1 MGTHR
6 QGGDRLS
13 ALPAKALERI
23 LSHLPSD
30 EAARASTLS
39 RRWRGVSDSVPV
51 VDLVDGKLVHLRGP
65 GWRLP
70 LCFDQ
75 QVTSAVLSKDPG
87 TPIRVFR
94 LRALQAPADMLH
106 QWILIA
112 ATSGTEEIDLEL
124 RYRGSSRRTI
134 CPFGR
139 SARASADFGDDVR
152 GSYTK
157 TPRQLF
163 CCYTLRRLRLAN
175 WTLDLPGGVLFAA
188 SLQTLCLKRIMAR
201 GEVLQQLVAGCPCL
215 ADLTLEECP
224 GVTDITVGS
233 PRLRRFAMV
242 CCHNAT
248 SVVLPT
254 ERLRSLHYK
263 GCRPYDL
270 QFLDVPTY
278 DDVTS
283 MTVDICDDL
292 TCKGSHEVAPVL
304 ELISRCKS
312 LTYLHLALRP
322 SMTCYSSEF
331 MAVAHGLSKLKQ
343 LVLKGCMATEHAIR
357 SVTLLLVDTQ
367 HLEVLTLFPLGPKR
381 PKKKFDCSDDD
392 SDSDVD
398 ESCSIDNGDDDGHDY
413 KNGDGHDYYNGND
426 EGHNYGNGSNGHNHD
441 NGDGHNYG
449 NGNGHNYYDDDGDY
463 DNEDYDDDYNYDD
476 ADDNSNGE
484 NYNDGDDYEMFRDM
498 WRMGIP
504 CFSHS
509 LKKITIAKYSG
520 SGLDR
525 ILANFLLSKGRALE
539 EFTVTLSAQLS
550 PHKEEIATEFR
561 SWLCNPSATYQ
572 AEYEKHSMIYCIIY
586 SSSLSFLYYR
596 A

>member
-1 MGTHR
+1 MATHLH
-6 QGGDRLS
+6 GGDRLS

-51 VDLVDGKLVHLRGP
+51 VDLVDGKLLCRRGP

-94 LRALQAPADMLH
+94 LRALQPPPDMLH

-112 ATSGTEEIDLEL
+112 ATSGAEEIDLEL

-134 CPFGR
+134 CPFSR
-139 SARASADFGDDVR
+139 STRASADFGDDVR
-152 GSYTK
+152 GSYTD

-163 CCYTLRRLRLAN
+163 RCDTLRCLRLTN
-175 WTLDLPGGVLFAA
+175 WTLDLPAGGDLFAA
-188 SLQTLCLKRIMAR
+188 SLETLCLKRIMAS

-224 GVTDITVGS
+224 GVTEITVGS

-248 SVVLPT
+248 HVVLPT
-254 ERLRSLHYK
+254 RRLWSLHYK

-270 QFLDVPTY
+270 QFLDLSNY
-278 DDVTS
+278 DEITAVTI
-283 MTVDICDDL
+283 DICDDL
-292 TCKGSHEVAPVL
+292 TCKGSHEVAPIM
-304 ELISRCKS
+304 ELISRCKNLES
-312 LTYLHLALRP
+312 LHLALRP
-322 SMTCYSSEF
+322 SMTCYSSELTT
-331 MAVAHGLSKLKQ
+331 VIRGLPKLRQ
-343 LVLKGCMATEHAIR
+343 LVLKGGMAREHAIR

-367 HLEVLTLFPLGPKR
+367 QLEVLTLFPLGPKR
-381 PKKKFDCSDDD
+381 PKKKFDFSDDD
-392 SDSDVD
+392 SDSDA
-398 ESCSIDNGDDDGHDY
+398 ESCVND
-413 KNGDGHDYYNGND
+413 NGDGH
-426 EGHNYGNGSNGHNHD
+426 NYDSD
-441 NGDGHNYG
+441 DGHNYG
-449 NGNGHNYYDDDGDY
+449 NGNNGHNYANDDGQNFSIGNNGHNYGNGDGHNYYDDDGDY
-463 DNEDYDDDYNYDD
+463 DDEDYDDGYNYDKGD
-476 ADDNSNGE
+476 GNINGE
-484 NYNDGDDYEMFRDM
+484 NYNDGDDYEMFRAM

-509 LKKITIAKYSG
+509 LKTANIAKYTG

-539 EFTVTLSAQLS
+539 EFSVTLSAQLY
-550 PHKEEIATEFR
+550 PHKEEIAMEFR
-561 SWLCNPSATYQ
+561 SWLCNPSAIVTC
-572 AEYEKHSMIYCIIY
+572 K
-586 SSSLSFLYYR
+586 
-596 A
+596 